1 MSVENRTPHELGML
15 TYFFLICSIYSI
27 ACEVGWFGPDCNT
40 SCGHCGKHDV
50 CFYTNGTCPDN
61 CTDGYIGDKC
71 IDREFDWCPYCFL
84 YRILICANLKRH
96 KSVLHHTSQLI
107 IKEQI
112 VEKIIF

>member
-1 MSVENRTPHELGML
+1 ML

-40 SCGHCGKHDV
+40 SCGHCGMHDV

-71 IDREFDWCPYCFL
+71 IDREFDWCH
-84 YRILICANLKRH
+84 ILFFFISHLNMC
-96 KSVLHHTSQLI
+96 KSQTSQECVASYKSI
-107 IKEQI
+107 DYQGTNS
-112 VEKIIF
+112 